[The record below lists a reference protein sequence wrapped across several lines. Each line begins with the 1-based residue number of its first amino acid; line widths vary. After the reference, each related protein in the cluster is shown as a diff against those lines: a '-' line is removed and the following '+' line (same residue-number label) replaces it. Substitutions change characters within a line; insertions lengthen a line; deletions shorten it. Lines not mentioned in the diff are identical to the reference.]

1 MTVVTW
7 RLQLKVT
14 HLFHRHA
21 KMVQMSSGTFCTALH
36 CLCSSEKKRKTL
48 VYVCIMCN
56 LRCASLYMAL
66 HEANY
71 VHVGYIMCCL
81 PLCRLMAVLHE
92 SLNTSNVPHLPVS
105 WWILFCLWF
114 YAHKRISHICT
125 IICSTH
131 MICAH
136 FDTFFFLI
144 STRATKSNSN
154 TYFLGDGDK
163 SCVGGVS

>member
-92 SLNTSNVPHLPVS
+92 STHLMFLICQCHDEFFSAFGFMHTNAYRTSVLLSVQHTWYVHTLT
-105 WWILFCLWF
+105 L
-114 YAHKRISHICT
+114 
-125 IICSTH
+125 
-131 MICAH
+131 
-136 FDTFFFLI
+136 FFFN
-144 STRATKSNSN
+144 K
-154 TYFLGDGDK
+154 YKGDQK
-163 SCVGGVS
+163 QQQHLFSRRRR

>member
-1 MTVVTW
+1 MQKWYKWV
-7 RLQLKVT
+7 RE
-14 HLFHRHA
+14 HF
-21 KMVQMSSGTFCTALH
+21 ALH
-36 CLCSSEKKRKTL
+36 CLCSSEKKKPS

-92 SLNTSNVPHLPVS
+92 SLNTFYIPHLPVS
-105 WWILFCLWF
+105 WWILFCLWS
-114 YAHKRISHICT
+114 YAHKHVSHICT
-125 IICSTH
+125 NICSTH
-131 MICAH
+131 MIC
-136 FDTFFFLI
+136 DTFFYKYKGDQNLPY
-144 STRATKSNSN
+144 SN

-163 SCVGGVS
+163 SCVGGVSWALRVTAP